1 MEKIFNNKKEK
12 YSNLCKLTHILLS
25 LSSSNSSV
33 ERAFSLLNRCLR
45 MNHDTLQDLML
56 INNSKLWTRQEKKDI
71 ENTCQND
78 KRQTSLQT
86 TNQKSC
92 LTSSNLAEDDSS
104 ESSNIGSS
112 SEDTESNSET
122 DKENNTDTDWL
133 PTTLTS
139 FC

>member
-1 MEKIFNNKKEK
+1 
-12 YSNLCKLTHILLS
+12 
-25 LSSSNSSV
+25 
-33 ERAFSLLNRCLR
+33 
-45 MNHDTLQDLML
+45 MNHETLQDLML

-78 KRQTSLQT
+78 KRRTSLQT

-92 LTSSNLAEDDSS
+92 LTSSNVAEDDSS

-122 DKENNTDTDWL
+122 DKENNTDTD
-133 PTTLTS
+133 
-139 FC
+139 